1 MWSKTLLLKNNFHSQ
16 HDTKLFNE
24 CYLSYHLYLLD
35 GHLKDTTLYKKK
47 NITVL
52 LRFMES
58 SVQIQQHCI
67 VGLLLMVAIISQKIH
82 ISQLYQTSVE
92 NILQNGET
100 FNQTA

>member
-47 NITVL
+47 KYYSFIKIYGELGADTATLHCCFVIDGGHYIT
-52 LRFMES
+52 EDTYQS
-58 SVQIQQHCI
+58 
-67 VGLLLMVAIISQKIH
+67 IISD
-82 ISQLYQTSVE
+82 
-92 NILQNGET
+92 
-100 FNQTA
+100 FC